1 MIRLI
6 DERIMEKLRD
16 KPENIDLEEFV
27 PLVVEW
33 REEKALMANCPYC
46 VKPIEKQATKCNHCL
61 SELEWFKFDGLYG
74 PCKAGASEE
83 MEAALVMARAT
94 FHAAVE
100 AEKAAAEKKIK
111 AAKEKI
117 KLAVKLAEL
126 SKSRCTIARSRKVD
140 AIGIIVFI
148 AIILFV
154 FFSDLVRISLK
165 ERNRPTIKGELLIQS
180 YLLPTQPLIPHHLAI
195 HPDSIVWLSQFASC
209 RSSRSSFDSG

>member
-100 AEKAAAEKKIK
+100 AEKAAAKD
-111 AAKEKI
+111 KEKSKI
-117 KLAVKLAEL
+117 RERLTKLENSKCVKCNERVFTL
-126 SKSRCTIARSRKVD
+126 SEIYTALRGTFEDAQRLDFNRRHSVNTHKCVICEKRSQKFNS
-140 AIGIIVFI
+140 AIL
-148 AIILFV
+148 ILF
-154 FFSDLVRISLK
+154 FIIFILVI
-165 ERNRPTIKGELLIQS
+165 
-180 YLLPTQPLIPHHLAI
+180 
-195 HPDSIVWLSQFASC
+195 LSVKMLN
-209 RSSRSSFDSG
+209 G

>member
-94 FHAAVE
+94 IQAAVE
-100 AEKAAAEKKIK
+100 AEKAAAEEKIK

-117 KLAVKLAEL
+117 KLADKLAEL
-126 SKSRCTIARSRKVD
+126 SKSRCISCNKLVFTSDELEVKTMRAAVDLANNRCYSPIDDYSCVSCTITRNRKVD

-148 AIILFV
+148 TIILLV
-154 FFSDLVRISLK
+154 F
-165 ERNRPTIKGELLIQS
+165 
-180 YLLPTQPLIPHHLAI
+180 LAI
-195 HPDSIVWLSQFASC
+195 W
-209 RSSRSSFDSG
+209 SGIR